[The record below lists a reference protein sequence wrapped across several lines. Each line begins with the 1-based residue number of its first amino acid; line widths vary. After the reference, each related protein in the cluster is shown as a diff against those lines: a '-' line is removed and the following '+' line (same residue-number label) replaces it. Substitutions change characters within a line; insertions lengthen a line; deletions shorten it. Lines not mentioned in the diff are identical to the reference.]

1 LFRPLG
7 KKEPVP
13 FWECLKNRTDRK
25 GASKNSILFW
35 RNMITYLSVN
45 GFLPFVGEMR
55 GIKNKERGDAL
66 AFGGRRFMNYTQ
78 QSIES
83 QL

>member
-1 LFRPLG
+1 
-7 KKEPVP
+7 
-13 FWECLKNRTDRK
+13 
-25 GASKNSILFW
+25 
-35 RNMITYLSVN
+35 MITYLSVN

-78 QSIES
+78 QSIGS